1 MAEPAD
7 QMMARALRLLL
18 APYSR
23 VTDKILENA
32 YREQRTPAGLGKA
45 SPGEVLYARLALRTY
60 EASLKR
66 AVP

>member
-1 MAEPAD
+1 MIQTPPE
-7 QMMARALRLLL
+7 MMARALRLLL

-45 SPGEVLYARLALRTY
+45 SPAEVLYARLALRTY
-60 EASLKR
+60 DAKGK
-66 AVP
+66 A